1 MLELK
6 TDNSQSADYEHD
18 LMSWYEHQ
26 IALLRQRRLSDLD
39 LDNLIAELDGNVG
52 SLRKEL
58 GSRLEVLLMH
68 LLKCQYQHNRISG
81 SWLRTLDEQRSEL
94 DKLLEESPSLALRV
108 EAVAAKVYPRA
119 VRRAARDTRL
129 DRKVFPATIPYTRAQ
144 LLDEDFVPPAADAPF
159 IPRGRAANGLD

>member
-6 TDNSQSADYEHD
+6 TDRSQHADYEHD

-39 LDNLIAELDGNVG
+39 LDNLIAELDGSIG

-68 LLKCQYQHNRISG
+68 LLKCQYQHSRLSK
-81 SWLRTLDEQRSEL
+81 SWVHTLDEQRSEL
-94 DKLLEESPSLALRV
+94 DKLLEESPSLKPRV
-108 EAVAAKVYPRA
+108 EEVAAKVYPRA

-129 DRKVFPATIPYTRAQ
+129 ELKMFPETIPFTRQQ
-144 LLDEDFVPPAADAPF
+144 LVDEDFVPHAVDPDRTP
-159 IPRGRAANGLD
+159 